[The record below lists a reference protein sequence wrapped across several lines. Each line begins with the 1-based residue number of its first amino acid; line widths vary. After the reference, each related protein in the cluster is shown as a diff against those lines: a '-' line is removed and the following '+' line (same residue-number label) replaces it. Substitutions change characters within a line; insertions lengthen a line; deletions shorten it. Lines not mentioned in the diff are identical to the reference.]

1 VGKLVSVW
9 TTTCAEGA
17 AWRESFLIV
26 KSVLASETFFQ
37 KADAYRLGGVG
48 LDSGGRR
55 LWCARRYL
63 PFQGIRDNECRAIV
77 EPTGPGIQ
85 NTDSPNLRAS
95 MLTTCLFRICF
106 LRSGLVC
113 GLMRGKV
120 LDDFRNRLVDILQAG
135 VIQSAQRCVGL
146 RQPQCTMQYLIV

>member
-1 VGKLVSVW
+1 MAGELPHCEVGP
-9 TTTCAEGA
+9 GF
-17 AWRESFLIV
+17 RDI
-26 KSVLASETFFQ
+26 FQ
-37 KADAYRLGGVG
+37 KANAYRLGLVG
-48 LDSGGRR
+48 LDSSGRPR
-55 LWCARRYL
+55 GARANTL

-77 EPTGPGIQ
+77 EPTETGNAEHGFSELARV
-85 NTDSPNLRAS
+85 DVDYLAFSG
-95 MLTTCLFRICF
+95 FCF

-120 LDDFRNRLVDILQAG
+120 FDDFRNRLVDILQAG

>member
-1 VGKLVSVW
+1 MRSDTPFRAASATLLTFPTTSPAADLAPSNVSPCLRASSEAASITLVVSVVAFSTCELSDDAYCSRRLGGVAPFSTADTSQRPRRSIVGKLVSVW

-55 LWCARRYL
+55 LL
-63 PFQGIRDNECRAIV
+63 
-77 EPTGPGIQ
+77 
-85 NTDSPNLRAS
+85 
-95 MLTTCLFRICF
+95 
-106 LRSGLVC
+106 
-113 GLMRGKV
+113 
-120 LDDFRNRLVDILQAG
+120 
-135 VIQSAQRCVGL
+135 
-146 RQPQCTMQYLIV
+146 